1 MSEPLPLG
9 ATVPARAATSDA
21 RHLWRAERSVYLGL
35 AIAISAAVV
44 LGFARTFF
52 FRPWYPE
59 SALILDLLLRMKL
72 AATGAWLAFAGW
84 AVSLVGR

>member
-1 MSEPLPLG
+1 LP
-9 ATVPARAATSDA
+9 ATRVPCDA
-21 RHLWRAERSVYLGL
+21 RRLRRAERTVHFGL

-59 SALILDLLLRMKL
+59 WARVH
-72 AATGAWLAFAGW
+72 GAPETIF
-84 AVSLVGR
+84 